1 MPMHRPAT
9 PRALTNSDAVER
21 ILAAAKT
28 LFAEQGFDA
37 VSMNAIAE
45 RAGVSKA
52 NIFHHF
58 TSKNDLYVAVL
69 HHVCRDASERLD
81 DLDKPNAPFEER
93 LEQFAR
99 SHLKTLLD
107 HGQMMRLLLRE
118 MLSDNPRLGQEL
130 AEQVYGEKFSRFV
143 AILRA
148 GQAAG
153 ELRTDVDPAMV
164 ATLLIGADVFFFEA
178 REVLNHFPDAAFS
191 RKPERFSA
199 MLADILLRGILPPE
213 KNIAKPK
220 VQS

>member
-1 MPMHRPAT
+1 MHRPAT
-9 PRALTNSDAVER
+9 PRSPASSDAVER
-21 ILAAAKT
+21 ILAAAEA
-28 LFAEQGFDA
+28 LFAEHGFDA

-69 HHVCRDASERLD
+69 QHVCRDASEQLD
-81 DLDKPNAPFEER
+81 DLDKPDAPFEDR

-107 HGQMMRLLLRE
+107 HAQMMRLLLRE

-130 AEQVYGEKFSRFV
+130 VRQVYGDKFSRFV

-148 GQAAG
+148 GQEAG
-153 ELRTDVDPAMV
+153 ELRADVDPAMV
-164 ATLLIGADVFFFEA
+164 ATLLIGADVFFFET
-178 REVLNHFPDAAFS
+178 REVLNHFPEATFS

-199 MLADILLRGILPPE
+199 MLADILLRGILPP
-213 KNIAKPK
+213 KKTTTKLK
-220 VQS
+220 VHS

>member
-1 MPMHRPAT
+1 MHRPAS
-9 PRALTNSDAVER
+9 PRSPTSSDAVER
-21 ILAAAKT
+21 ILTAAEV

-58 TSKNDLYVAVL
+58 NSKNDLYIAVL
-69 HHVCRDASERLD
+69 HHVCRDTSERLD
-81 DLDKPNAPFEER
+81 DLDKPDAPFEER
-93 LEQFAR
+93 LEEFAQ

-130 AEQVYGEKFSRFV
+130 AMQVYGDKFSRFV
-143 AILRA
+143 SILRA

-178 REVLNHFPDAAFS
+178 RDTLNQFPDVAFS

-199 MLADILLRGILPPE
+199 MLADILLRGILPPK
-213 KNIAKPK
+213 KNNA
-220 VQS
+220 

>member
-1 MPMHRPAT
+1 MHRPAST
-9 PRALTNSDAVER
+9 RSPASSDAVER
-21 ILAAAKT
+21 ILAAAEL

-52 NIFHHF
+52 NVFHHF
-58 TSKNDLYVAVL
+58 TSKNDLYIAVL
-69 HHVCRDASERLD
+69 RHVCRDASEHLD
-81 DLDKPNAPFEER
+81 ELDKPDAPFEER
-93 LEQFAR
+93 LEEFAR

-130 AEQVYGEKFSRFV
+130 AQQVYGDKFSRFV

-148 GQAAG
+148 GQKAG
-153 ELRTDVDPAMV
+153 ALRSDVDPAMV

-178 REVLNHFPDAAFS
+178 REVLDRFPDAAFS

-199 MLADILLRGILPPE
+199 MLADILLHGILPQG
-213 KNIAKPK
+213 KPANQPK
-220 VQS
+220 TTT

>member
-1 MPMHRPAT
+1 MHRPAI
-9 PRALTNSDAVER
+9 PRSPASCDAVER
-21 ILAAAKT
+21 ILNAAEV

-52 NIFHHF
+52 NVFHHF

-69 HHVCRDASERLD
+69 HHVCQDANERLD
-81 DLDKPNAPFEER
+81 DLDNPAAPFEER
-93 LEQFAR
+93 LEEFAR

-118 MLSDNPRLGQEL
+118 MLSDHPRLGKEL
-130 AEQVYGEKFSRFV
+130 AQQVYGDKFSRFV
-143 AILRA
+143 AILRT
-148 GQAAG
+148 GQEAG

-178 REVLNHFPDAAFS
+178 RETLSHFPDAAFS
-191 RKPERFSA
+191 RKPERYSA
-199 MLADILLRGILPPE
+199 MLADILLRGILPL
-213 KNIAKPK
+213 KKTTAK
-220 VQS
+220 S